1 MLSHQPF
8 YGGDSQLST
17 SLQFLNGVGAI
28 GIDGGKRDKQ
38 VWEIYCHLNCILIG
52 DVLEGE
58 REEGREREGGR
69 DGGRERGRGGRGGV
83 CVWRSHGERKLT
95 IVPHIS
101 HHGGLIHVSRA
112 VLLMKLVEWQQTQ
125 RPRAIPT
132 LSESNLKPS
141 PQNQYLAFTLK
152 LASYKV

>member
-28 GIDGGKRDKQ
+28 GVNGGKRDKQ

-58 REEGREREGGR
+58 REGV
-69 DGGRERGRGGRGGV
+69 RGGRGRCV
-83 CVWRSHGERKLT
+83 CVWRSHGERKR
-95 IVPHIS
+95 
-101 HHGGLIHVSRA
+101 GN
-112 VLLMKLVEWQQTQ
+112 E
-125 RPRAIPT
+125 
-132 LSESNLKPS
+132 
-141 PQNQYLAFTLK
+141 
-152 LASYKV
+152 